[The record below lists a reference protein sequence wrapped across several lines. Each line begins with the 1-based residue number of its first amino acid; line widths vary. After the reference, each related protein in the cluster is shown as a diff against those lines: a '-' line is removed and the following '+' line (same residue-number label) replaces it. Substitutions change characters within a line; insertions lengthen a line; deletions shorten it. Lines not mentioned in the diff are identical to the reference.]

1 MKTFALVMSAF
12 LILSLNSFAQNQAA
26 DNGANKAPT
35 VVKAGM
41 LTDKEIEELKTEDT
55 DEKTGQ
61 KIVFY
66 CTFGAAKPKSAF
78 EKKKYER
85 SGKIPVR
92 ITCSLEDVKQVN
104 GRNVGKLLRGT
115 AKICIMDSDGKVVD
129 TQSASLD
136 KMCPS

>member
-1 MKTFALVMSAF
+1 MKIMVLMLSVMLLF
-12 LILSLNSFAQNQAA
+12 SLKSLAQNQTPG
-26 DNGANKAPT
+26 NGTSKAPT

-41 LTDKEIEELKTEDT
+41 LSDKEIEELKTEDT

-61 KIVFY
+61 KIVFNAS
-66 CTFGAAKPKSAF
+66 FGTAKLKTAF
-78 EKKKYER
+78 DKKKYEK

-104 GRNVGKLLRGT
+104 GKNVSKLLRGT
-115 AKICIMDSDGKVVD
+115 AKICIMDSEGKEVE
-129 TQSASLD
+129 TQSVSLD